1 MGFRG
6 QIGIGQ
12 SVGGTGEEH
21 GDTRESRLMRWGARS
36 SWGLGESGWPGS
48 GGSGGGD
55 GHMSTAHGIVPPGQG
70 EWARGQ
76 EPQDP
81 QEGLE
86 SGEDS
91 WRKQITKEGRVG
103 LDGRADHEGRPRR
116 PGWKTLGS
124 TGDTCSAGKAWR
136 PMLE

>member
-21 GDTRESRLMRWGARS
+21 GDMRESRLMRWGAS
-36 SWGLGESGWPGS
+36 SNWGLGESGWS
-48 GGSGGGD
+48 GSGGGD

-76 EPQDP
+76 EPQEP

-91 WRKQITKEGRVG
+91 WRKQIMKEGRVG
-103 LDGRADHEGRPRR
+103 LDGRLLGAQGMHTVQQR
-116 PGWKTLGS
+116 PGGQRGNES
-124 TGDTCSAGKAWR
+124 DAFCR
-136 PMLE
+136 

>member
-1 MGFRG
+1 
-6 QIGIGQ
+6 
-12 SVGGTGEEH
+12 
-21 GDTRESRLMRWGARS
+21 
-36 SWGLGESGWPGS
+36 
-48 GGSGGGD
+48 
-55 GHMSTAHGIVPPGQG
+55 MSTAHGIVPPGQG

-103 LDGRADHEGRPRR
+103 LDGRLLGAQEIHAVQQR
-116 PGWKTLGS
+116 PGGQCWNES
-124 TGDTCSAGKAWR
+124 DAFCR
-136 PMLE
+136 